1 MNAHALLDHW
11 FWLLVTTAAL
21 VWYSTVTVY
30 VAVRGLRDIRSMFRR
45 LGEGSSQSG
54 ESSVDGGEH

>member
-11 FWLLVTTAAL
+11 FWLLVTIAAL

-45 LGEGSSQSG
+45 LRDSSSQSD
-54 ESSVDGGEH
+54 ESSVGGGQH